1 MSDEIEKTMRKYQ
14 PNWQAATQKRRK
26 SFLQNFVRY
35 LLNHDV
41 QAFLPGYDAL
51 RTAQVNFKPYIFSR
65 GEIDELFCLSGWIHP
80 NYRQQHIFYPV
91 LFRVLYGTGM
101 RISEA
106 LRLTMEDVNLDEKV
120 ICVVDPKNHKDRHLP
135 ISGSLAEYCFW
146 YCSKIHPAWHSN
158 C

>member
-51 RTAQVNFKPYIFSR
+51 RTAKVNFKTDA
-65 GEIDELFCLSGWIHP
+65 G
-80 NYRQQHIFYPV
+80 
-91 LFRVLYGTGM
+91 
-101 RISEA
+101 
-106 LRLTMEDVNLDEKV
+106 K
-120 ICVVDPKNHKDRHLP
+120 
-135 ISGSLAEYCFW
+135 
-146 YCSKIHPAWHSN
+146 
-158 C
+158 